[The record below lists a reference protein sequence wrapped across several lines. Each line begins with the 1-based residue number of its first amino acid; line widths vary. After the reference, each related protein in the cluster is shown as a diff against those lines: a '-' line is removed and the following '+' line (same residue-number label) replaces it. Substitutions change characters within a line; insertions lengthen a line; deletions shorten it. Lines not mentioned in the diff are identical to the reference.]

1 VQGIWLH
8 FGASTMKG
16 SYIIRGDA
24 VAEGSF
30 THAPQL
36 TLFASLA
43 HLRHV
48 RTSAATV
55 MCVALQITVL
65 NAKGIVIKPLSPAP
79 AAASNNQQQQQK
91 QQQQQQQLP
100 SSFSGAHM
108 EVGEQVLAAGLP
120 LNPGASASLPVAVTV
135 GKPPGD
141 AFDAVML
148 QVGTTVM
155 VRLTL

>member
-1 VQGIWLH
+1 VQDFALSALMY
-8 FGASTMKG
+8 ASNC
-16 SYIIRGDA
+16 Y
-24 VAEGSF
+24 
-30 THAPQL
+30 
-36 TLFASLA
+36 ASCTQDGESSVCTCVVF
-43 HLRHV
+43 HLPF
-48 RTSAATV
+48 
-55 MCVALQITVL
+55 CVLQITVL

-79 AAASNNQQQQQK
+79 AAAAASNN

-120 LNPGASASLPVAVTV
+120 LNPGGSVSLPVAVTV

-148 QVGTTVM
+148 QVRVAQ
-155 VRLTL
+155 LPY